1 MIEYSV
7 LIIDDDIWM
16 QRILSKTFSSY
27 GFKKAILA
35 SNGFEGIGKAV
46 EFKPHIIV
54 LDILMPELSGHLT
67 LKVLKNI
74 KATKDLPVIMV
85 SALSDIENLGKAVK
99 SGTAGFISKPF
110 TRATVY
116 EKLIDIFGK
125 EKLDLIARGKPIT
138 DSSLGYFTEEDLGI
152 DFSGLK
158 SRRKEAPLTTNF
170 SDFEDD
176 YDFDQ
181 PGGGKKEDTSSSGM
195 NQDLLSNAY
204 QEDEKKSIDSIK
216 KLLLRKEDDDNDDV
230 F

>member
-16 QRILSKTFSSY
+16 QRILSKTFGSY
-27 GFKKAILA
+27 GFKKGFLS
-35 SNGFEGIGKAV
+35 SNGFDGISKAC
-46 EFKPHIIV
+46 ELRPHIIV

-67 LKVLKNI
+67 LKILKSI
-74 KATKDLPVIMV
+74 KTTKDIPVIMV

-116 EKLIDIFGK
+116 EKLLDIFGK
-125 EKLDLIARGKPIT
+125 EKLDLISRGKPIT
-138 DSSLGYFTEEDLGI
+138 DSNLGYFSDTDLGV
-152 DFSGLK
+152 DFSNLK
-158 SRRKEAPLTTNF
+158 SRRGENTTNF
-170 SDFEDD
+170 SDYADN
-176 YDFDQ
+176 YDFDSPQ
-181 PGGGKKEDTSSSGM
+181 GKKQDSDSSSF
-195 NQDLLSNAY
+195 NVTQDVLSSHY

-216 KLLLRKEDDDNDDV
+216 KLLLKKSDDDDE

>member
-74 KATKDLPVIMV
+74 KAIL
-85 SALSDIENLGKAVK
+85 VK
-99 SGTAGFISKPF
+99 SVFI
-110 TRATVY
+110 R
-116 EKLIDIFGK
+116 
-125 EKLDLIARGKPIT
+125 
-138 DSSLGYFTEEDLGI
+138 
-152 DFSGLK
+152 
-158 SRRKEAPLTTNF
+158 
-170 SDFEDD
+170 
-176 YDFDQ
+176 
-181 PGGGKKEDTSSSGM
+181 
-195 NQDLLSNAY
+195 
-204 QEDEKKSIDSIK
+204 
-216 KLLLRKEDDDNDDV
+216 
-230 F
+230 